1 MPDYL
6 SKVVWE
12 KAEDH
17 EYNIPFSFLDSS
29 HVKVKASGVLLTTDD
44 YTISGTTVTIT
55 GSYGDGDVII
65 YRETPGSTQATRNT
79 PENQYVDFANGSVIT
94 EADLDNSS
102 LQSIYVAQEA
112 MDKALDAEATPGASG
127 NVPEP
132 DASQDKYILTADGVA
147 VSSVWSSTSDVQT
160 ILNVDSAHTASTI
173 PIRDAATPPKI
184 LTDVTGDVIGDL
196 TGNAD
201 TSTALETSRT
211 FKTTG
216 DVTTASAI
224 GFTGIANVDMVT
236 TVDKINGVDV
246 TTAVTADD
254 GKVLTY
260 NHGSTQW
267 EPVSS
272 PPAKAVISVKATGE
286 DDGQSIVKE
295 DWRHVYLPSGGL
307 IMNEGA
313 GITITNGATDGYIT
327 LIEGNW
333 QVAWNQVFGIDMQTC
348 FTRLVK
354 DDDTG
359 FPTPTVIGVGTV
371 TRSSAAGNVIATSTG
386 FARFNLAGTRH
397 IRLEVYAEENG
408 LLGHNTSGF
417 DNTDGYCFT
426 LITIT
431 KE

>member
-112 MDKALDAEATPGASG
+112 MDKALEAEATPGASG

-147 VSSVWSSTSDVQT
+147 GSSVWSSTSDVQT

-173 PIRDAATPPKI
+173 PIRDASTPPKI
-184 LTDVTGDVIGDL
+184 LTDVTGDL
-196 TGNAD
+196 TGNV
-201 TSTALETSRT
+201 
-211 FKTTG
+211 TG
-216 DVTTASAI
+216 DVSGSAGTLSPGKTIEITGDVEYISPVYTGSANITAAAEVVKIRGESISEDSPAEGETLRYRDTIWTPETYIPGWAGFAESQTDGTEGKTTAAGDSMDTVPLNTTLANGSI
-224 GFTGIANVDMVT
+224 SGMTLDDTTDVITVPAGTYVVRWQVPCYSSTASISYLKQSDAATVDGSGFLSDSTIEGTGALVYTGNSDQSQGEVRIVAAT
-236 TVDKINGVDV
+236 TVYWQLQLYTSSSGKI
-246 TTAVTADD
+246 
-254 GKVLTY
+254 
-260 NHGSTQW
+260 
-267 EPVSS
+267 
-272 PPAKAVISVKATGE
+272 
-286 DDGQSIVKE
+286 
-295 DWRHVYLPSGGL
+295 
-307 IMNEGA
+307 
-313 GITITNGATDGYIT
+313 
-327 LIEGNW
+327 
-333 QVAWNQVFGIDMQTC
+333 
-348 FTRLVK
+348 
-354 DDDTG
+354 
-359 FPTPTVIGVGTV
+359 GT
-371 TRSSAAGNVIATSTG
+371 SNAAGGRSFYYSTIFVI
-386 FARFNLAGTRH
+386 
-397 IRLEVYAEENG
+397 
-408 LLGHNTSGF
+408 
-417 DNTDGYCFT
+417 
-426 LITIT
+426 
-431 KE
+431 KEPS